1 MISIKH
7 ILVPDAEIVLKCSM
21 LFIMYFDNVMFII
34 GGVKDLKIYA
44 DLALLSVEGDEHVG
58 RVTSLHSATIGY
70 SPMIFRIEDING
82 EIEMMDR
89 WNEVWESLEKDVGLP
104 QKLVSSPIF

>member
-1 MISIKH
+1 
-7 ILVPDAEIVLKCSM
+7 L
-21 LFIMYFDNVMFII
+21 FII

-82 EIEMMDR
+82 EIEMMER
-89 WNEVWESLEKDVGLP
+89 WNEVWESLKKDEALP
-104 QKLVSSPIF
+104 QKLVIVYYRYSHFWLGCTKCIRLIEW